1 MMKKVNPNIKAI
13 KLWSKFSPLYFPMLI
28 MNSIFKIISPYFNIY
43 LSAEIVNEISSN
55 NDYNKTLKL
64 IIITVVGN
72 LVISFF
78 SIFFSRI
85 LALQEVKLSQN
96 ENKYYINK
104 TLNLDYSYLE
114 DVNVRQ
120 LRRKIAE
127 SSRING
133 HGKSLLLASISR
145 LINIT
150 LNMFFS
156 IMLFVEMIYLIV
168 ISKETLFLIIYIVL
182 SIILIIFN
190 IRFIRYSKKIK
201 AKVSENIS
209 QTMIEENRI
218 DDAIDSYNMGKD
230 VRLYRQDKIIMKLKE
245 YSLNIH
251 KKAFKKIAFVEF
263 KNSVPINAF
272 SCIINIL
279 SYLMICIYSLKGIF
293 GIGSVIKYVGII
305 QKFVDGI
312 LSYSNVLNDI
322 KYNTSFIS
330 DYLSY
335 FEIENKFNNG
345 TIEFDIKTDINKI
358 EFKNVSFYYP
368 GTKDYIIKDLSF
380 IIGSNE
386 KVAIVGENGSGKSTL
401 IKLLCRLYDPID
413 GEILVNDINI
423 KDYKYDSYLKKIS
436 IVFQDFKLFSFTL
449 GENIAGTNQYDEN
462 IIEKHINDVGLR
474 DRYNKMDLG
483 LKTYLYKDFDKQG
496 IEISGGEAQK
506 IALARALNKK
516 TNLIILDE
524 PTSALDPIAEAE
536 IYQNVNELTKDKLV
550 LFISHRLSSC
560 KFCNKIMVLHNGDLI
575 QYGNHSELILDESGK
590 YYELWNA
597 QAQYYK

>member
-1 MMKKVNPNIKAI
+1 
-13 KLWSKFSPLYFPMLI
+13 MLI

-156 IMLFVEMIYLIV
+156 IVLFVEMIYLIV

-218 DDAIDSYNMGKD
+218 DDAIDSYNMGK
-230 VRLYRQDKIIMKLKE
+230 R
-245 YSLNIH
+245 
-251 KKAFKKIAFVEF
+251 
-263 KNSVPINAF
+263 
-272 SCIINIL
+272 C
-279 SYLMICIYSLKGIF
+279 
-293 GIGSVIKYVGII
+293 
-305 QKFVDGI
+305 
-312 LSYSNVLNDI
+312 
-322 KYNTSFIS
+322 
-330 DYLSY
+330 
-335 FEIENKFNNG
+335 
-345 TIEFDIKTDINKI
+345 
-358 EFKNVSFYYP
+358 
-368 GTKDYIIKDLSF
+368 
-380 IIGSNE
+380 
-386 KVAIVGENGSGKSTL
+386 
-401 IKLLCRLYDPID
+401 
-413 GEILVNDINI
+413 
-423 KDYKYDSYLKKIS
+423 
-436 IVFQDFKLFSFTL
+436 
-449 GENIAGTNQYDEN
+449 
-462 IIEKHINDVGLR
+462 
-474 DRYNKMDLG
+474 
-483 LKTYLYKDFDKQG
+483 
-496 IEISGGEAQK
+496 
-506 IALARALNKK
+506 
-516 TNLIILDE
+516 
-524 PTSALDPIAEAE
+524 
-536 IYQNVNELTKDKLV
+536 
-550 LFISHRLSSC
+550 
-560 KFCNKIMVLHNGDLI
+560 
-575 QYGNHSELILDESGK
+575 
-590 YYELWNA
+590 
-597 QAQYYK
+597 